1 MDSYV
6 VNLISDF
13 GYFGMFLGMILEA
26 VIIIIPSELI
36 LATGGILAGQGIFS
50 FFGAFI
56 IGLLGSV
63 FCAII
68 IYFMGYFGG
77 KGFAKKYGKYF
88 FMKDEEIEKSD
99 SWFNKYGLIAA
110 CIGRNVPIVRT
121 LVSLPIGIARLSF
134 KKFLIYT
141 ILGSIPWTF
150 VFVYFGYALGNNW
163 VILKNITSRLEVPI
177 KILLWIL
184 VISWIYKMNKKFIKV
199 RQIKKCK

>member
-6 VNLISDF
+6 IGLISEF

-26 VIIIIPSELI
+26 VIIVIPSELI

-50 FFGAFI
+50 FIGAFI

-77 KGFAKKYGKYF
+77 RGFAKKYGKYF
-88 FMKDEEIEKSD
+88 FMKDEELEKSD

-163 VILKNITSRLEVPI
+163 VVLKNVTSRLEVPI
-177 KILLWIL
+177 KILIWLL
-184 VISWIYKMNKKFIKV
+184 VISWFYKMIKKYIKV
-199 RQIKKCK
+199 KQIKKCK

>member
-1 MDSYV
+1 MDNYV
-6 VNLISDF
+6 LGLIGNF

-50 FFGAFI
+50 FFGAFLT
-56 IGLLGSV
+56 GLLGSV
-63 FCAII
+63 FCAVI
-68 IYFMGYFGG
+68 IYYMGYFGG

-88 FMKDEEIEKSD
+88 FMKEDEVEKSN
-99 SWFNKYGLIAA
+99 SWFDKYGLIAA

-134 KKFLIYT
+134 KKFLLYT
-141 ILGSIPWTF
+141 TLGSIPWTF

-163 VILKNITSRLEVPI
+163 VVLKEVTSRLKLPI
-177 KILLWIL
+177 RILIGIFIISWCYKMIKRFIL
-184 VISWIYKMNKKFIKV
+184 VKK
-199 RQIKKCK
+199 KKNI